1 MNTTVVLGGQTNLIT
16 KIDGTIS
23 LSNVIDGQTMEY
35 LGGMVQLED
44 NVEITPSAEEQVVE
58 PSTGYVGLKSVTV
71 NAIPTNYGLITWS
84 GLGIRVS

>member
-23 LSNVIDGQTMEY
+23 LSNLIDGQTAQY

-44 NVEITPSAEEQVVE
+44 NVEVTPSAEERVIE
-58 PSTGYVGLKSVTV
+58 PSIGYVGLKSVTV
-71 NAIPTNYGLITWS
+71 KPIPSNYGLITWN